1 MRCYHFFGDGKT
13 RLPFY
18 RRRGLKK
25 KTPEF
30 FFFIFS
36 VDIFHLLEYTAL
48 SSGRR
53 HRDRF
58 FPSPK
63 AIWIAPAATQSVTP
77 TLLSSFH
84 FLLAARTHT
93 SARLETR
100 DTGDTAVVGSFFFFP
115 CFVFVADTAPERSI
129 PTGARPRILQL
140 KPSACTPALTRR
152 GRDCSLPESEPQRGP
167 GAGQVHQDLF
177 LT

>member
-1 MRCYHFFGDGKT
+1 MKFGRISYFRADEKNSIYVGQCYCGRKRQHAVRSGYVRCYHFFGDGKT

-25 KTPEF
+25 NTREF

-100 DTGDTAVVGSFFFFP
+100 DTGDTAVVGSFFFSLLCFRRRHGPPNDLFP
-115 CFVFVADTAPERSI
+115 P
-129 PTGARPRILQL
+129 G
-140 KPSACTPALTRR
+140 R
-152 GRDCSLPESEPQRGP
+152 GRG
-167 GAGQVHQDLF
+167 F
-177 LT
+177 YN